1 MSPQAATHPNDRRP
15 IVILLATLGIVVL
28 LAVLY
33 LLLKSSGESADDQSV
48 PRSPMPG
55 QVVDESFDVE
65 GGAVSV
71 DEGGQVLVA
80 STTGR
85 DPFEP
90 LDDSTNADSSKASTS
105 SSDTKS
111 SNPTTKSTASPKPT
125 SEPKPS
131 NATTS
136 PASKSTGAS
145 TDNKVASTEPQP
157 IEPEPIDTGKDSQD
171 AVLVKLVDIR
181 EDSVI
186 ARVDGERTTLY
197 LNEPGKDAVI
207 YVAPL
212 GGGCAWMG
220 RTDTEIRVSVCKGKA
235 ERV

>member
-1 MSPQAATHPNDRRP
+1 MSEYLQENRR
-15 IVILLATLGIVVL
+15 AVVL
-28 LAVLY
+28 LAVAVCVAVLGGLY
-33 LLLKSSGESADDQSV
+33 LLLSSGADGEELPPVDRGAPAETTVIEEPVSDIQPAVRVYAGRGTNANPFGPLTGSQDDASKSDSSTPSSPSA
-48 PRSPMPG
+48 SPTAKK
-55 QVVDESFDVE
+55 S
-65 GGAVSV
+65 
-71 DEGGQVLVA
+71 A
-80 STTGR
+80 ST
-85 DPFEP
+85 
-90 LDDSTNADSSKASTS
+90 SKASAT
-105 SSDTKS
+105 DTG
-111 SNPTTKSTASPKPT
+111 SNPSGSTSG
-125 SEPKPS
+125 
-131 NATTS
+131 
-136 PASKSTGAS
+136 STG
-145 TDNKVASTEPQP
+145 TDPAPEPVASTEPQP